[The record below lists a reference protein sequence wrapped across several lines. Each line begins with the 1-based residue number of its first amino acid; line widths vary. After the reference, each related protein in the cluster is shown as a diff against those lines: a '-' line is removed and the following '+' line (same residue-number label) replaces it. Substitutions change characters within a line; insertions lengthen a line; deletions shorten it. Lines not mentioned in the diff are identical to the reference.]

1 MDAQVLEFLK
11 EIKNDISQINQRLD
25 KLEHNQTL
33 SDAFPQNE
41 EIQKLIK
48 KEFTELRKWVK
59 IEVSD
64 RLYKNMDNNDGMILK
79 KLGIIGN
86 NLKDILITLDSKLNS
101 VASQVN
107 IVEHIVDAM
116 PRGMS

>member
-25 KLEHNQTL
+25 KLEQNQTL

-64 RLYKNMDNNDGMILK
+64 RLYENMDNNDAMILK
-79 KLGIIGN
+79 KIGVAGN
-86 NLKDILITLDSKLNS
+86 FLSDMVVNIDKKLNS
-101 VASQVN
+101 IGSQVN
-107 IVEHIVDAM
+107 TIEHIVDAM